1 MTAVKGDTAPVT
13 PLALPRPV
21 GFVLGGG
28 AINGALLAEDPRGA
42 ANRLSH
48 LWLQAS
54 PEIVFPG
61 NALEGLGGFV
71 NGAPA
76 LVTPALV
83 MVAAIAPL
91 ALIAGGICCC
101 SAGGVGCRSSA
112 RRSGFCCCWAA

>member
-1 MTAVKGDTAPVT
+1 MKGDTAPVT
-13 PLALPRPV
+13 PLALPRPL

-61 NALEGLGGFV
+61 NALEGW
-71 NGAPA
+71 
-76 LVTPALV
+76 
-83 MVAAIAPL
+83 
-91 ALIAGGICCC
+91 AGSSTGRP
-101 SAGGVGCRSSA
+101 RS
-112 RRSGFCCCWAA
+112 